1 MRTGRNDGMGKG
13 KITVLGGGNGAHAMA
28 ADLALCGFEVAL
40 AELPAFAGRIKK
52 LLRTKTILL
61 DGVGRSGKA
70 KLALATTDVGAA
82 VEGAEIVN
90 LVMPAM
96 GQEAFLKA
104 ALPHLRS
111 GQVLILWPGNSGS
124 LLAYRM
130 LRRARKRGVLV
141 AETNTLPYGCR
152 LLSAGHVEVRI
163 RAPRVHIA
171 AMPAGD
177 TRPARR
183 AAERM
188 YPGLMK
194 SLGSVLAAAL
204 SNPNPLVHPPGAL
217 LNVGR
222 IEHARGD
229 FYLYKEGITESVCR
243 TIQGLY
249 HETKQLA
256 RRVGTR
262 LLSYPEKSFFGYGSI
277 MCECFGDTKSREASR
292 FHGPASLEDRYVTE
306 DVPYGLATFA
316 LLGEQLGV
324 EMPLTRAVVELASAA
339 SGHDFWKE
347 ARTPKHLGIAGMTG
361 RQLAHYLKTGE
372 RP

>member
-1 MRTGRNDGMGKG
+1 MGTGR
-13 KITVLGGGNGAHAMA
+13 IAILGGGNGAHAMA
-28 ADLALCGFEVAL
+28 ADLALGGLEVAL
-40 AELPAFAGRIKK
+40 AELPAFAGRLRKV
-52 LLRTKTILL
+52 LRTKTIRLS
-61 DGVGRSGKA
+61 GVGRTGRA

-82 VEGAEIVN
+82 VAGAEIVN

-96 GQEAFLKA
+96 GQEPFLGA
-104 ALPHLRS
+104 ALPHLKP
-111 GQVLILWPGNSGS
+111 GQVVLLWPGNCGS

-130 LRRARKRGVLV
+130 LRRARKRGIVV

-152 LLSAGHVEVRI
+152 LVGPAQVEIRI
-163 RAPRVHIA
+163 RGPQVHLA

-177 TRPARR
+177 TPRARR
-183 AAERM
+183 AAARM

-204 SNPNPLVHPPGAL
+204 SNPNPLVHPAGAL

-222 IEHARGD
+222 IEHTRGD

-243 TIQGLY
+243 TIRGL
-249 HETKQLA
+249 HEETKLLA
-256 RRVGTR
+256 RRLGTR
-262 LLSYPEKSFFGYGSI
+262 LLSYPERAFFGYGSI
-277 MCECFGDTKSREASR
+277 MCAYFGDTSRKEASR
-292 FHGPASLEDRYVTE
+292 FHGPSSLEDRYVTE

-324 EMPLTRAVVELASAA
+324 DMPLTRAVVELASSA

-347 ARTPKHLGIAGMTG
+347 ARTPKDLGIAGMSATQLRGYLETG
-361 RQLAHYLKTGE
+361 Q